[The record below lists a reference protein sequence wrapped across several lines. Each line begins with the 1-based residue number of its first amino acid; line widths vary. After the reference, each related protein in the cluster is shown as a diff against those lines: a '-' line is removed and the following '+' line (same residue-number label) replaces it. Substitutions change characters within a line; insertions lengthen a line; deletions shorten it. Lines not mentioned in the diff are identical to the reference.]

1 MKKKTLHCLW
11 TLTRTWHPTGAGS
24 PFFLYIVYN
33 LWMWLRL
40 EYRHFFIFLFTLTYE
55 LVSGVTTMPP
65 KPPPPH
71 NPSFGHGACTPY
83 PTFGNCR
90 PSKLGMNGA
99 FWCTKKDYI
108 EPFTLPLIEFPTNI
122 ILYKENYKKKKQTIL
137 NKKHGRWKKFL
148 TVQSK
153 WNLLFFVRI
162 DRDREN
168 RAALKSKDH
177 KQLIRM
183 AEKWEFVYSAHEL
196 NVYKTTKKKSV
207 RSCS

>member
-1 MKKKTLHCLW
+1 MDLNEDLTPYRSGLAFFSVHSVQFVDVIKIRVPPFFYISIHFNLW
-11 TLTRTWHPTGAGS
+11 TCLRSDNHATKAPT
-24 PFFLYIVYN
+24 
-33 LWMWLRL
+33 
-40 EYRHFFIFLFTLTYE
+40 
-55 LVSGVTTMPP
+55 
-65 KPPPPH
+65 PH

-137 NKKHGRWKKFL
+137 NKKHGHWKKFL